1 MFDGVKAAFKN
12 IELRKKILFTLF
24 IIFVFRVGCAIPVPF
39 IDATRLSA
47 AFEASGIGS
56 GIGGLLDIM
65 SGGALSQA
73 TLLAL
78 AIAPYINAS
87 IIMQLLC
94 IAIPALERMQKEEDG
109 QQKINQITRYVTV
122 GLGLVMS
129 YGYYSLLAYRFDV
142 LKYKTFFTAVVVV
155 LAFTAGSAIVMWLA
169 ERINEKGIGNGIS
182 MILFA
187 SILSQGSGIINWLR
201 NAFISKNYIGP
212 VIVGII
218 AVGMIMCIVLV
229 NKAERRIPI
238 QYAKRVVGRKMYG
251 GNSTHLPMKVMMTGV
266 MPIIF
271 ASSFC
276 MLPQTIA
283 TFFASSS
290 SFAVW
295 VEKYFS
301 QDTVAYGVIYFLLIV
316 FFNYFYVS
324 VSYNPVEIAN
334 NLQKNG
340 GSVPGIRPGEPT
352 ANYLKKTLNKITL
365 FGALFLGVIA
375 ILPMIASAV
384 FNLSFTLGGT
394 SILIVV
400 SVIMETAVTIESQIV
415 MRHSRGFLE

>member
-1 MFDGVKAAFKN
+1 M
-12 IELRKKILFTLF
+12 FTLF
-24 IIFVFRVGCAIPVPF
+24 VIFVFRVGCAIPVPF

-73 TLLAL
+73 TLFAL

-94 IAIPALERMQKEEDG
+94 IAIPALERMQKEENG

-142 LKYKTFFTAVVVV
+142 LKYKTFFTAVVVI
-155 LAFTAGSAIVMWLA
+155 LAFTAGSAVVMWLA

-201 NAFISKNYIGP
+201 NAFISKNYVGP
-212 VIVGII
+212 ILVGII
-218 AVGMIMCIVLV
+218 SIGMIMGIVLV

-276 MLPQTIA
+276 MMPQTIA

-301 QDTVAYGVIYFLLIV
+301 QDTVAYGIVYFLLIV

-375 ILPMIASAV
+375 ILPMIASAI

-415 MRHSRGFLE
+415 MRHYRGFLE

>member
-415 MRHSRGFLE
+415 MRHYRGFLE

>member
-129 YGYYSLLAYRFDV
+129 YGYYSLLA
-142 LKYKTFFTAVVVV
+142 
-155 LAFTAGSAIVMWLA
+155 
-169 ERINEKGIGNGIS
+169 
-182 MILFA
+182 
-187 SILSQGSGIINWLR
+187 
-201 NAFISKNYIGP
+201 
-212 VIVGII
+212 
-218 AVGMIMCIVLV
+218 
-229 NKAERRIPI
+229 
-238 QYAKRVVGRKMYG
+238 
-251 GNSTHLPMKVMMTGV
+251 
-266 MPIIF
+266 
-271 ASSFC
+271 
-276 MLPQTIA
+276 
-283 TFFASSS
+283 
-290 SFAVW
+290 
-295 VEKYFS
+295 
-301 QDTVAYGVIYFLLIV
+301 
-316 FFNYFYVS
+316 
-324 VSYNPVEIAN
+324 
-334 NLQKNG
+334 
-340 GSVPGIRPGEPT
+340 
-352 ANYLKKTLNKITL
+352 
-365 FGALFLGVIA
+365 
-375 ILPMIASAV
+375 
-384 FNLSFTLGGT
+384 
-394 SILIVV
+394 
-400 SVIMETAVTIESQIV
+400 
-415 MRHSRGFLE
+415 

>member
-12 IELRKKILFTLF
+12 IDLRKKILFTLF
-24 IIFVFRVGCAIPVPF
+24 VIFVFRVGCAIPVPF

-73 TLLAL
+73 TLFAL

-94 IAIPALERMQKEEDG
+94 IAIPALERMQKEENG

-142 LKYKTFFTAVVVV
+142 LKYKTFFTAVVVI
-155 LAFTAGSAIVMWLA
+155 LAFTAGSAVVMWLA

-201 NAFISKNYIGP
+201 NAFISKNYVGP
-212 VIVGII
+212 ILVGII
-218 AVGMIMCIVLV
+218 SIGMIMGIVLV

-276 MLPQTIA
+276 MMPQTIA

-301 QDTVAYGVIYFLLIV
+301 QDTVAYGIVYFLLIV

-375 ILPMIASAV
+375 ILPMIASAI

-415 MRHSRGFLE
+415 MRHYRGFLE